1 MNLLQMTISY
11 CHILVAFASCKGRKV
26 NKHSSPAA
34 GIPSASAL
42 AYNFSY
48 VDISENAQGP
58 REKAQTWSGLF
69 LHHLSE

>member
-58 REKAQTWSGLF
+58 REKAQT
-69 LHHLSE
+69 